1 MQNITKIVFIM
12 SGLIVHVH
20 ADDGKQRALQQIISI
35 PGIPSIP
42 VPTPD
47 IPSIPTPDIP
57 LIPIPDRPTNGGDP
71 NRLSVITPKTGGI
84 WFNPNNDGE
93 GFFFHID
100 DTLLFTVTWYSFD
113 DQGQQMWLIGT
124 ESYASGDNT
133 ISIQLQRP
141 QGTRFGHQFN
151 GDDVSKP
158 IWGTLTLT
166 FDTCNN
172 GVAVFES
179 NDDRSFG
186 SGSIPIIKLSSDA
199 QSVCSLAPV
208 PVNPPSYSK
217 DVIDPVQG
225 FGVGEFTSGGDHDI
239 SGVMIVSERL
249 LIKNGQCYLEV
260 TLTNHTDHSK
270 VNAVLSYDFFSNSDN
285 IAGSGA
291 TALFTQTGQTI
302 ISENPVS
309 VFSSGLSRQTNCDLY
324 DEINVGGFLVP
335 VR

>member
-1 MQNITKIVFIM
+1 MQNITKIIVIM
-12 SGLIVHVH
+12 SCLIVHVH
-20 ADDGKQRALQQIISI
+20 ADERKQGSPRQIISI

-47 IPSIPTPDIP
+47 IPSIPIPDVP
-57 LIPIPDRPTNGGDP
+57 LIPIPDRPTNGGDS
-71 NRLSVITPKTGGI
+71 NRESAITSKTGGI

-124 ESYASGDNT
+124 ESYASGDNSIT
-133 ISIQLQRP
+133 IQLQRP

-151 GDDVSKP
+151 GTEVSKP

-179 NDDRSFG
+179 NDDRTFG
-186 SGSIPIIKLSSDA
+186 SGTIPIIKLSSNA
-199 QSVCSLAPV
+199 QSFCSLAPI
-208 PVNPPSYSK
+208 PVNSPSYSK
-217 DVIDPVQG
+217 DEIDPVQG
-225 FGVGEFTSGGDHDI
+225 FGVGEFTSAGDHDI

-260 TLTNHTDHSK
+260 TLTNHTDNAK
-270 VNAVLSYDFFSNSDN
+270 VNAVLSYDFFSRSEN
-285 IAGSGA
+285 IASSGA

-309 VFSSGLSRQTNCDLY
+309 VFNARFSNETDCDLY
-324 DEINVGGFLVP
+324 DEISVGGFLVP